1 MFKKLIDFCK
11 INKEKQKPT
20 THTDTRGVK
29 ALKSEIKSQTEQI
42 ARLMNRINTMSD
54 EIYGLKNDLGRF
66 KKNVANDV
74 KYLPEKVD
82 G

>member
-11 INKEKQKPT
+11 TNKEKQMPT
-20 THTDTRGVK
+20 TTDTRSVK
-29 ALKSEIKSQTEQI
+29 ALKTEIKSQKEQI
-42 ARLMNRINTMSD
+42 SRLLNRMNSMSD
-54 EIYGLKNDLGRF
+54 EIHFLKSDLGRF

-74 KYLPEKVD
+74 KYLTDKVD

>member
-1 MFKKLIDFCK
+1 M
-11 INKEKQKPT
+11 PT
-20 THTDTRGVK
+20 TTTETRSVK
-29 ALKSEIKSQTEQI
+29 ALKNEIRNQKEQI
-42 ARLMNRINTMSD
+42 TRLLNRINTMSD

-74 KYLPEKVD
+74 KYLTEKVD

>member
-11 INKEKQKPT
+11 INKEKQMPT
-20 THTDTRGVK
+20 TNTDTRGVK
-29 ALKSEIKSQTEQI
+29 ALKSEIKTQKEQI
-42 ARLMNRINTMSD
+42 TRLLNRINTMSD
-54 EIYGLKNDLGRF
+54 EIHGLKNDLGRF

-74 KYLPEKVD
+74 KYLTEKVD